1 MPQYAMQPDPHK
13 PRIVYVQPR
22 QPKQKWHF
30 RWWPWLILLIALL
43 LWKLIPMLGTVRFS
57 WSSVM
62 DLLNIHDRGRY
73 TSLAILGCVIV
84 AMVAVVR
91 ILCGPRKNDDV

>member
-22 QPKQKWHF
+22 QPKPKRHF
-30 RWWPWLILLIALL
+30 RWWLLLVPLIALL
-43 LWKLIPMLGTVRFS
+43 LWILTSKLRTISIS
-57 WSSVM
+57 WNSVM
-62 DLLNIHDRGRY
+62 DFLGVHDRARY

-84 AMVAVVR
+84 AIVAAIRVFH
-91 ILCGPRKNDDV
+91 GPRKNDDS

>member
-1 MPQYAMQPDPHK
+1 
-13 PRIVYVQPR
+13 
-22 QPKQKWHF
+22 
-30 RWWPWLILLIALL
+30 LILLIALL